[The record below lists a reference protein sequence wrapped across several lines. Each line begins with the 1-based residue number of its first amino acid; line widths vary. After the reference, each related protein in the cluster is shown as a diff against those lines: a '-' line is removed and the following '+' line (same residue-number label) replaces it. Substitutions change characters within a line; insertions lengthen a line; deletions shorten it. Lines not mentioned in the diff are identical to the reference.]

1 VFEAPSRVS
10 TSEVAEVLQR
20 TRDKMFAYLRRRGM
34 LALGDED
41 DANEMA
47 PLAAS
52 AVAGTTPPAGSEWRR
67 GKLPLTHQAMK
78 MGRPLC
84 VALDTRRLHS
94 ARSYTRRR
102 HGRRRARGT
111 PQIHLETLGRA
122 GASHA
127 RTRRA
132 RAHHAQNGVRG
143 RHCRRGHG
151 PAVVAHSACVRAAAE
166 VFPLRGS
173 RSASH
178 RALLGSPRFGEQAPF
193 AHRTQASP
201 DAGRC
206 LPIQPTTPTSHAV
219 PAPIV
224 PGRTS
229 CAGPSAWTC
238 C

>member
-1 VFEAPSRVS
+1 MAPRQATVDASS
-10 TSEVAEVLQR
+10 
-20 TRDKMFAYLRRRGM
+20 
-34 LALGDED
+34 DED
-41 DANEMA
+41 
-47 PLAAS
+47 
-52 AVAGTTPPAGSEWRR
+52 GPPAG
-67 GKLPLTHQAMK
+67 
-78 MGRPLC
+78 
-84 VALDTRRLHS
+84 VALDGFTLHAATR
-94 ARSYTRRR
+94 A
-102 HGRRRARGT
+102 GAMDDAGRGT

-132 RAHHAQNGVRG
+132 RAHHAQKGVRG

-151 PAVVAHSACVRAAAE
+151 PAVVAHSARCVRAAAE

-224 PGRTS
+224 PGRTC
-229 CAGPSAWTC
+229 CAGPSASTC
-238 C
+238 GCVPNAKVACACSPSSQSGLPRRL